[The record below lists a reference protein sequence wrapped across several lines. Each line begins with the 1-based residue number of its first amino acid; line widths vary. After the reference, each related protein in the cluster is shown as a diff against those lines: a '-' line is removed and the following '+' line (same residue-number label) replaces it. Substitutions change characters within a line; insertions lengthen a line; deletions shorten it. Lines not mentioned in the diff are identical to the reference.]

1 MRTYRSLEF
10 DGLLAQIGARGP
22 SRARGSCYNGR
33 TSSVYLDNIPK
44 PVGVIALGL
53 VATGCAHLANVKT
66 TQPGVPRL
74 MVEEEQLQS
83 ATEHLARAKHE
94 QPSLSLGDDLSA
106 AKLSLNVLERR
117 PCDVSAQRIYNFSV
131 GRVVEDVERANLRPC
146 REPSNIDCGHERF
159 RLAAPRS
166 VDAEHDPSRYDLLPI
181 DTLKVS
187 GEFFKI
193 RSSVNGIGAPLVA
206 VARSENRQFR
216 EQYKLRR
223 IYAPVTAIIEFSQRR
238 ARLEFIDPLN
248 VERVTIGEH
257 TFPLAIDLRT
267 PTAMLIARERPERLG
282 LSRTLNPQKFAD
294 TAGLTQLQP
303 YDPARTPVVFV
314 HGLQETPASWA
325 PMVNSLRDDP
335 WIRRNYQ
342 LWFYSYPSGYPY
354 PYSAVLF
361 RRDLDGI
368 KRLFPNHKRV
378 VLIGHSMGGMIC
390 RLMVTDAGDKIWRD
404 HFSTVP
410 AQTPVSVETRKLF
423 EESLLF
429 VHRPDVQRVIFIAT
443 PHRGS
448 QFAANWIGRIG
459 SALVRTPR
467 SFASIY
473 ASAKPLLIAD
483 PAASSLKR
491 MPNSIDTLEPNDRF
505 VQSVNK
511 LPIARSIPYHSIIGD
526 RGRGDTPN
534 SSDGIVP
541 YWSSHL
547 DGAESELIVN
557 SDHGAQY
564 NPEAIREVERILKTY
579 P

>member
-1 MRTYRSLEF
+1 M
-10 DGLLAQIGARGP
+10 
-22 SRARGSCYNGR
+22 
-33 TSSVYLDNIPK
+33 YLDNIRK
-44 PVGVIALGL
+44 PVLVIALGL

-117 PCDVSAQRIYNFSV
+117 PDDLSAQRIYNFSV
-131 GRVVEDVERANLRPC
+131 ARIVDNVQRAKIQPWQHKIDIDSGEFSLTSPMPIDV
-146 REPSNIDCGHERF
+146 
-159 RLAAPRS
+159 
-166 VDAEHDPSRYDLLPI
+166 EHDPSRYDLVPT
-181 DTLKVS
+181 DSLKI
-187 GEFFKI
+187 GGQFFKTY
-193 RSSVNGIGAPLVA
+193 SYVNGVGAPLVA
-206 VARSENRQFR
+206 IARSENRQFR

-223 IYAPVTAIIEFSQRR
+223 VYAPATAIVEFSEQQ
-238 ARLEFIDPLN
+238 ARLEFVDPLN
-248 VERVTIGEH
+248 VKRVVVGGR

-282 LSRTLNPQKFAD
+282 LSRMLNPQKFAD
-294 TAGLTQLQP
+294 TAGLTQLQQ

-335 WIRRNYQ
+335 WIRKNYQ
-342 LWFYSYPSGYPY
+342 FWFYSYPSGYPY
-354 PYSAVLF
+354 PYSAALF

-368 KRLFPNHKRV
+368 RRVFPNHKSV

-390 RLMVTDAGDKIWRD
+390 RLMVTDAGDKVWRD
-404 HFSTVP
+404 HFSTAP
-410 AQTPVSVETRKLF
+410 TQTPLSGETRKLV

-429 VHRPDVQRVIFIAT
+429 VHRPDIQRVIFIAT

-448 QFAANWIGRIG
+448 RFAAGWIGRIG

-483 PAASSLKR
+483 PAASTLKR

-511 LPIARSIPYHSIIGD
+511 LPITPNIPYHSIIGD

-547 DGAESELIVN
+547 DGAKSELIVH
-557 SDHGAQY
+557 SGHGAQY
-564 NPEAIREVERILKTY
+564 DPEAIREVERILKENLTDKN
-579 P
+579 

>member
-1 MRTYRSLEF
+1 
-10 DGLLAQIGARGP
+10 
-22 SRARGSCYNGR
+22 
-33 TSSVYLDNIPK
+33 VYLDSLRN
-44 PVGVIALGL
+44 PVLIIVQGL

-117 PCDVSAQRIYNFSV
+117 PDDLSAQRIYNFSV
-131 GRVVEDVERANLRPC
+131 ARIVDNVQRAKIQPWQHKIDIDSGEFSLTSPMPIDV
-146 REPSNIDCGHERF
+146 
-159 RLAAPRS
+159 
-166 VDAEHDPSRYDLLPI
+166 EHDPSRYDLVPT
-181 DTLKVS
+181 DSLKI
-187 GEFFKI
+187 GGQFFKTY
-193 RSSVNGIGAPLVA
+193 SYVNGVGAPLVA
-206 VARSENRQFR
+206 IARSENRQFR

-223 IYAPVTAIIEFSQRR
+223 VYAPATAVVEFSEQQ
-238 ARLEFIDPLN
+238 ARLEFVDPLN
-248 VERVTIGEH
+248 VKRVVVGGR

-282 LSRTLNPQKFAD
+282 LSRMLNPQKFAD

-335 WIRRNYQ
+335 WIRKNYQ
-342 LWFYSYPSGYPY
+342 FWFYSYPSGYPY
-354 PYSAVLF
+354 PYSAALF

-368 KRLFPNHKRV
+368 RRVFPNHKRV

-390 RLMVTDAGDKIWRD
+390 RLMVMDAGDKIWRD
-404 HFSTVP
+404 HFSTAP
-410 AQTPVSVETRKLF
+410 TQTPLSVETRKLL

-429 VHRPDVQRVIFIAT
+429 VHRPDIQRVIFIAT

-448 QFAANWIGRIG
+448 RFAAGWIGRIG

-483 PAASSLKR
+483 PAASTLKR

-511 LPIARSIPYHSIIGD
+511 LPIAPNIPYHSIIGD

-547 DGAESELIVN
+547 DGAKSELIVH
-557 SDHGAQY
+557 SGHGAQY
-564 NPEAIREVERILKTY
+564 DPEAIREVGRILKENLTASR
-579 P
+579 